1 MAETKLRKY
10 AVVERLNKM
19 AVDFSTVAP
28 DIADAT
34 YSNGVLMCEN
44 ENVSNAVA
52 VGGGTAILQS
62 LVAVDTSDTGG
73 TIHVVLTDTGSSDMG
88 SVGSAPTM
96 ADAAADN
103 SFAIVTLSNWIDVG
117 GAKVCTKTNIGAVIQ
132 AHGTSKSIRF
142 GIINASGGNIIIGT
156 DEDIILKFGIVKD

>member
-1 MAETKLRKY
+1 MAQTNLREY

-19 AVDFSTVAP
+19 TVDFITDTPNIVE
-28 DIADAT
+28 AT
-34 YSNGVLMCEN
+34 YSDGDLMHEN
-44 ENVSNAVA
+44 DNVSNAVA
-52 VGGGTAILQS
+52 VNGGTAILQS

-88 SVGSAPTM
+88 TVGSAPSM

-132 AHGTSKSIRF
+132 AASGSKSIRY
-142 GIINASGGNIIIGT
+142 GIINASGGDIVIGSG
-156 DEDIILKFGIVKD
+156 EDIILKFGIVKD